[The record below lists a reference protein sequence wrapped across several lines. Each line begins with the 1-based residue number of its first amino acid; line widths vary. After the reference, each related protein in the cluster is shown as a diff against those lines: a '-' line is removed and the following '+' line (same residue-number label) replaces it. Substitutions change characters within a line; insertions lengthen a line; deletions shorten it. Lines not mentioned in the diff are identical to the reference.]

1 MIPLVEIPEIVQH
14 YAPFFAAEFS
24 ADVEHE
30 AGQLIEIA
38 IKQNRGFS
46 ELRATCLATVLTA
59 LITPFCR

>member
-38 IKQNRGFS
+38 IKQNRNRF
-46 ELRATCLATVLTA
+46 
-59 LITPFCR
+59 